1 MIMLDVGWGNHH
13 FNNKRHRYHNDLNI
27 NQFKLH
33 VSRLDVWQ
41 VNLEL

>member
-13 FNNKRHRYHNDLNI
+13 FNNKRHGYHNNLNI